1 MRVRTQI
8 EPGICNFDAV
18 VTAETEDSEDVTF
31 EFVSECESIKEFGKR
46 IKEISPVNAIT
57 SLGPEENPILS
68 KARELLQTK
77 GCCEACIVPAGT
89 VKIMQV
95 AANLAL
101 PKDVSLKITKA

>member
-18 VTAETEDSEDVTF
+18 VTAETEDGETVTF
-31 EFVSECESIKEFGKR
+31 EFVSECESIKEFGKQ

-57 SLGPEENPILS
+57 SLGPEENPIFS
-68 KARELLQTK
+68 KARKLLQTK